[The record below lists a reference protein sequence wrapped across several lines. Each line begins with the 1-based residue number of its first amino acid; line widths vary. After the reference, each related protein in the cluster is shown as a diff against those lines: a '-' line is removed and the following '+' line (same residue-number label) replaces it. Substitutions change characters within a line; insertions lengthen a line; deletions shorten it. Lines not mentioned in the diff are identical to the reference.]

1 MPADPHSFPM
11 PFARILRSSALMGGA
26 QVVVLAAGFIRAK
39 AIAVIL
45 GASGVG
51 LIGIFN
57 AFSGN
62 VSSFAGWGLGTSGV
76 RLIAGAPE
84 EEKPAKV
91 AAVRRM
97 GWTLS
102 LLGLALALILFW
114 PVGSV
119 TFASTKYALEMAI
132 VALAVPCVIASSA
145 WSAMLQA
152 AGKIASL
159 AKVQVSGA
167 LTGLLL
173 GLPAIY
179 FWGTI
184 GIALSIFLAAAVPA
198 FVLWRTARSE
208 SLAGSVASAES
219 GDIRQLVSLGGALM
233 VVAWL
238 GQLSAYAVR
247 LAIVRFD
254 GLDAA
259 GYYQAAFAISGSLP
273 GFVFAAMGA
282 DFFPRVA
289 AAKDEAEARS
299 ITEKQILA
307 GLLLGVPLIVAL
319 LTLGPLS
326 IRLLYADTF
335 DAAIPLLAWMAW
347 GVFARLVAWP
357 LGFWMMARRSPRA
370 FIVVEG
376 AACLISLALPLVLMG
391 RMGLVGAAVGFFW
404 AAILYAILLVCLLC
418 RGAGMSPS
426 AGTAKAIFFAALAVY
441 ACQWLGTLSNH
452 LYFGLLPT
460 TLAAAGC
467 FWCYRRI
474 ISKEN
479 EARTV

>member
-1 MPADPHSFPM
+1 M

-184 GIALSIFLAAAVPA
+184 GIALSINLAAAVPA

-376 AACLISLALPLVLMG
+376 AACLISLALPLVLMD
-391 RMGLVGAAVGFFW
+391 RMGLVGAAAGFFW

-418 RGAGMSPS
+418 RGSGMTPR
-426 AGTAKAIFFAALAVY
+426 AGTVKAVFFAALAVY

>member
-1 MPADPHSFPM
+1 
-11 PFARILRSSALMGGA
+11 MGGA
-26 QVVVLAAGFIRAK
+26 QVVVLAAGFVRAK
-39 AIAVIL
+39 VIAMML

-62 VSSFAGWGLGTSGV
+62 VSSLAGWGLGTSGV
-76 RLIAGAPE
+76 RLIAAVDDE
-84 EEKPAKV
+84 VKPPKI

-102 LLGLALALILFW
+102 LLGLALGLLVFW
-114 PVGSV
+114 PTARL
-119 TFASTKYALEMAI
+119 TFASSEYATEMAI
-132 VALAVPCVIASSA
+132 VALAVPCLIASSA
-145 WSAMLQA
+145 WSAILQA
-152 AGKIASL
+152 SGKISSL
-159 AKVQVSGA
+159 AKVQIAGA

-198 FVLWRTARSE
+198 AVLWRAARSLGQDGQVKQADM
-208 SLAGSVASAES
+208 S
-219 GDIRQLVSLGGALM
+219 QLMKLGGALM
-233 VVAWL
+233 LVGWM
-238 GQLSAYAVR
+238 GQLSAYLVR
-247 LAIVRFD
+247 LAIVRQE

-273 GFVFAAMGA
+273 SFVFAAMGA

-289 AAKDEAEARS
+289 AANDEAEARS

-307 GLLLGVPLIVAL
+307 GLLLGVPLIVAM
-319 LTLGPLS
+319 LTLGKLS
-326 IRLLYADTF
+326 IRMLYADAF
-335 DAAIPLLAWMAW
+335 DAAIPLLAWMTW

-370 FIVVEG
+370 FIFAEG
-376 AACLISLALPLVLMG
+376 AACLISVALPVILMG
-391 RMGLVGAAVGFFW
+391 RMGLVGAAAGFFW
-404 AAILYAILLVCLLC
+404 SAIIYAILLVCLLC
-418 RGAGMSPS
+418 RGAGMAPGS
-426 AGTAKAIFFAALAVY
+426 GTVKAILLAALSVY
-441 ACQWLGTLSNH
+441 ACQWLGALSDQ

-460 TLAAAGC
+460 TLAAVGC

-474 ISKEN
+474 ITKESN
-479 EARTV
+479 ARAI

>member
-1 MPADPHSFPM
+1 
-11 PFARILRSSALMGGA
+11 MGGA

-39 AIAVIL
+39 AIALIL

-198 FVLWRTARSE
+198 FVLWRAARSE

-259 GYYQAAFAISGSLP
+259 GYYQAAYAISGSLP

-319 LTLGPLS
+319 LTLGTLS

-335 DAAIPLLAWMAW
+335 DAAIPLLAWMTW

-357 LGFWMMARRSPRA
+357 LGFWMMARRSARA

-376 AACLISLALPLVLMG
+376 VACLISLALPLVLMD

-404 AAILYAILLVCLLC
+404 AAILYAVLLVCLLC
-418 RGAGMSPS
+418 RGSGMTPG
-426 AGTAKAIFFAALAVY
+426 AGTVKAVLFAALAVY
-441 ACQWLGTLSNH
+441 ACQWLGALSDN

-479 EARTV
+479 ETRAA

>member
-1 MPADPHSFPM
+1 M

-26 QVVVLAAGFIRAK
+26 QVIVLAAGFVRAK
-39 AIAVIL
+39 AIALIL